1 MSNLDITERR
11 RPQDGRI
18 QAVIDGVEVDMR
30 ISTLPTI
37 HGEKIVARVLNKSTG
52 ILSIEQF
59 GFSQQNTEEI
69 LRVLRLNQGLILVT
83 GPTGSGKTT
92 TLYGFLQHLNT
103 VEKTLLQLKIP
114 VEYQLRNQS
123 GAINHKVGL
132 TFASGLRSVFTSRP
146 RYHHGGRNS

>member
-1 MSNLDITERR
+1 
-11 RPQDGRI
+11 
-18 QAVIDGVEVDMR
+18 MR

-83 GPTGSGKTT
+83 GP
-92 TLYGFLQHLNT
+92 QE
-103 VEKTLLQLKIP
+103 VEKQLL
-114 VEYQLRNQS
+114 YM
-123 GAINHKVGL
+123 
-132 TFASGLRSVFTSRP
+132 VF
-146 RYHHGGRNS
+146 YNI